1 MNWEIGLDVC
11 ALPCVTQTANENL
24 LYNAGST
31 AQCSGAYVLNPGS
44 LERVSMGNPGDIK
57 PPYLKINKRMHMCF
71 FLGRGT

>member
-1 MNWEIGLDVC
+1 MSYAEGMNWEIGLDVC

-44 LERVSMGNPGDIK
+44 LERVG
-57 PPYLKINKRMHMCF
+57 L
-71 FLGRGT
+71 L